1 VYAAIEAVVQEGIA
15 TISEVC
21 SFMEVNRTAFYAWR
35 ASEPTLFEE
44 QDAQLAPLIRV
55 IFKKHRR
62 RYGARR
68 IASELR
74 DNGHTCSARRVS
86 GIMKTLGL
94 RAIQPKSFVPKTTD
108 SRHRLGY
115 SPNLLID
122 AESPTGINQIWIG
135 DITYIPLEGGVFCY
149 LALLMDLYSRRI
161 VGWSLRADMPEAL
174 VLAALR
180 TAIKERQPA
189 PNLIHH
195 TDRGG
200 QYAGNEYRA
209 VMHRAQMRDSMSRA
223 DNCYD
228 NAFMESGIGTIK
240 NELEMTEYKSIRE
253 ALKEI
258 AEYIRYYN
266 FERKHSAIEYL
277 TPAQFEQLT
286 QRSK

>member
-1 VYAAIEAVVQEGIA
+1 
-15 TISEVC
+15 
-21 SFMEVNRTAFYAWR
+21 MEVNRTAFYAWR
-35 ASEPTLFEE
+35 NSEPTRFEE
-44 QDAQLAPLIRV
+44 QDADLAPLVRI

-74 DNGHTCSARRVS
+74 DNGHTYSARRVS
-86 GIMKTLGL
+86 GAMKTLGL

-115 SPNLLID
+115 SPNLLLD
-122 AESPTGINQIWIG
+122 AESPTRINQIWTG
-135 DITYIPLEGGVFCY
+135 DITYIPLEGGIFCY

-161 VGWSLRADMPEAL
+161 VGWSLKADMTESL
-174 VLAALR
+174 VLATLR
-180 TAIKERQPA
+180 MAIKERQPTSG
-189 PNLIHH
+189 LIHH

-200 QYAGNEYRA
+200 QYAGSEYRS
-209 VMHRAQMRDSMSRA
+209 VLRRSQIRDSMSRA

-240 NELEMTEYKSIRE
+240 NELEMTEYNTIRE

-266 FERKHSAIEYL
+266 LQRKHSAIEYL

-286 QRSK
+286 KRSK